1 MNNAMNQIAP
11 TFAELGPEHEAALAD
26 YVAEFEREGENRIH
40 GYFARPEWTHA
51 ETIKRLQAWSNG
63 EMLSGFVP
71 NSSRFMIFN
80 GRIIGNY
87 NVRHELSP
95 ELEQCGGHCGY
106 SVRPT
111 ERCKGYGTLI
121 LQDAKRFARFLGLT
135 RLLVTCG
142 VENVG
147 SARVIERNGGTLQDI
162 VCNDAPTANLK
173 RYWIEL

>member
-1 MNNAMNQIAP
+1 MNQTAL

-40 GYFARPEWTHA
+40 GYFAKPEWTHA
-51 ETIKRLQAWSNG
+51 ETIDRLQAWSNG

-162 VCNDAPTANLK
+162 VCNDAPTANFK